1 MSWGRGRVPRPQL
14 RTVTCARE
22 GGPMSHLGPWFER
35 PQNRQYRIV
44 CVPLLPPISSPNEWG
59 CSNRLGRASLLPR
72 IPAFALEHGLTW
84 IGAEPSSVRSG
95 RFSPT
100 GGVTPVTARGVDEHF
115 CHVAQV
121 RATRVPEH
129 SGCCC
134 FSSRHRAAR
143 CSRHVERSGGLVRM
157 TGVFKHKVRRVR
169 VVCMEQWGIPS
180 SRDRRWG

>member
-1 MSWGRGRVPRPQL
+1 MCPDPNSVLSPAPGKADPCHIWVRGSNDPKTGSTELSVYL
-14 RTVTCARE
+14 SC
-22 GGPMSHLGPWFER
+22 
-35 PQNRQYRIV
+35 
-44 CVPLLPPISSPNEWG
+44 PPISSPNEWG

>member
-1 MSWGRGRVPRPQL
+1 MCPDPSSVLSPAQGRRTHVTFESVVRKIPKPAVPNWL
-14 RTVTCARE
+14 CTSLA
-22 GGPMSHLGPWFER
+22 
-35 PQNRQYRIV
+35 
-44 CVPLLPPISSPNEWG
+44 PIAPPNEWG

-72 IPAFALEHGLTW
+72 IPALAREHDLVWLGAELIQRE
-84 IGAEPSSVRSG
+84 IGA
-95 RFSPT
+95 FSPT
-100 GGVTPVTARGVDEHF
+100 GGVTSGPARGVDEHF